1 MTPSLTWL
9 NTNGSLSFE
18 LPVKAGEIMMV
29 WLLKKAVDAQGI
41 LAEVAVFK
49 QSDEKFL
56 AKADSAWLRD
66 AIKARR
72 IDSANV
78 LEVRFIADHAA
89 PPELENQVISLG
101 VALGKPILGA
111 TAREGVYV
119 FPCEGK
125 LRKLKAALPSRTL
138 KVLVVDD
145 SETIRNLLSKVIS
158 SDPLLE
164 CVGTVAMPSL
174 VEAAI
179 ERYKPDVLTL
189 DIHMPEMNGV
199 ELLKKLMPKYRLP
212 ALMISSLSIEDGT
225 LVLDAL
231 EAGAVDYIQKPSFE
245 ELKVVA
251 PLICEKIKSAASAN
265 VKTKAIRRVSLA
277 NQAMDSQR
285 PVLIGSS
292 TGGTEA
298 LREILTALPKQIPPI
313 VIVQHIPPI
322 FSKAFADRLNLLCE
336 FEVKEAVDGDAVIP
350 NRVLIAP
357 GGMQMSLREASGTL
371 FVKIENSAPVNRHK
385 PSVDVLFDSA
395 VKIKSRKF
403 VAGILT
409 GMGADG
415 ARGLLA
421 LRSAGARTFAQNEAT
436 CVVYGMPREAVKLNA
451 AEKIV
456 ALDDIAA
463 QLVSFCQETKRKT
476 A

>member
-9 NTNGSLSFE
+9 NTGASASFE
-18 LPVKAGEIMMV
+18 LPSKTGEIVLV
-29 WLLKKAVDAQGI
+29 WLLKKAIDAHGS
-41 LAEVAVFK
+41 LAEVGVFK
-49 QSDEKFL
+49 QGDKQFL
-56 AKADSAWLRD
+56 KKAGPSWLKD

-72 IDSANV
+72 IDPSNV
-78 LEVRFIADHAA
+78 LEVRFIADQAVA
-89 PPELENQVISLG
+89 PELEKQILSLG
-101 VALGKPILGA
+101 VALGKPIMGSM
-111 TAREGVYV
+111 AREGIYL
-119 FPCEGK
+119 FPLEGK
-125 LRKLKAALPSRTL
+125 LRKLKVALPNRTL

-158 SDPLLE
+158 SDPSLE
-164 CVGTVAMPSL
+164 CVGTVALPSL

-179 ERYKPDVLTL
+179 EKFKPDVLTL

-199 ELLKKLMPKYRLP
+199 ELLKKLMPKFRLP
-212 ALMISSLSIEDGT
+212 ALMISSLAIEDGT

-231 EAGAVDYIQKPSFE
+231 EAGAVDYIQKPSFA
-245 ELKVVA
+245 ELKLVA
-251 PLICEKIKSAASAN
+251 PIICEKIKYAASAN
-265 VKTKAIRRVSLA
+265 VKIKASRKVSVV

-313 VIVQHIPPI
+313 VIVQHIPPV
-322 FSKAFADRLNLLCE
+322 FSKAFADRLNSLCE

-415 ARGLLA
+415 AKGLLA
-421 LRSAGARTFAQNEAT
+421 LRSAGARTFAQNEAS
-436 CVVYGMPREAVKLNA
+436 CVVYGMPREAVKINA